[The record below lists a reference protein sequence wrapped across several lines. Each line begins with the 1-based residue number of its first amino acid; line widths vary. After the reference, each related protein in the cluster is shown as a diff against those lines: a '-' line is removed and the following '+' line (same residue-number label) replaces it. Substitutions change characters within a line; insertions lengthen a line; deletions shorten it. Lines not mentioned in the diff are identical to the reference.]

1 MLRAYRLGILAIV
14 NLLALSIVSCGSN
27 LSHTS
32 ESNSDLYVK
41 IVDDLSTIYVG
52 ANNASSLKF
61 CLASEKCDPEDDAD
75 EVKKQDGITIFKLSN
90 ENKFNYL
97 SLQSFD
103 SDGTQLATRF
113 LHFTTKSITGVSK
126 WNALLVSGDASIS
139 AFDNAVSKMSSILQ
153 GKGQISD
160 PKKMLARSGAN
171 RATVSSIQDNL
182 IQNADNTDGCFLF
195 MTSHGSKGM
204 GFYLNT
210 TTTQYLTPIKLAS
223 MLDIACMNKPTIIL
237 VSACYSGF
245 FSDTQ
250 ALRRD
255 NVAILTAAASDRTS
269 FGCGVENQYTYWDSC
284 LVDNYEKSL
293 TIDDLSQNILS
304 CIKTK
309 ENASYTNFSNPQTF
323 IGEKMKGFVL
333 P

>member
-1 MLRAYRLGILAIV
+1 M
-14 NLLALSIVSCGSN
+14 
-27 LSHTS
+27 
-32 ESNSDLYVK
+32 
-41 IVDDLSTIYVG
+41 
-52 ANNASSLKF
+52 
-61 CLASEKCDPEDDAD
+61 
-75 EVKKQDGITIFKLSN
+75 
-90 ENKFNYL
+90 
-97 SLQSFD
+97 
-103 SDGTQLATRF
+103 
-113 LHFTTKSITGVSK
+113 
-126 WNALLVSGDASIS
+126 VSGDGSIS
-139 AFDNAVSKMSSILQ
+139 AFDNAVTKMSSILTER
-153 GKGQISD
+153 GKITD
-160 PKKMLARSGAN
+160 PKKMLARSGSN
-171 RATVSSIQDNL
+171 RATVSSIQDTL
-182 IQNADNTDGCFLF
+182 TQDSVNTDACFIF
-195 MTSHGSKGM
+195 MTSHGSRGM

-284 LVDNYEKSL
+284 LVDNYEKSS

-309 ENASYTNFSNPQTF
+309 ENASYGNFSNPQTF